1 MAMARAQ
8 KTDVVKARA
17 APQALY
23 QRIRADLEEK
33 IMSGRWP
40 PGHRIPFEHEL
51 VDTYNCSRMTV
62 NKVLSGLADAGV
74 IERKRRVGSF
84 VARPLVQSA
93 VLHIPDIQAE
103 IAKRGESYGYE
114 LLARKRR
121 AATTDDLDR
130 LGLKAGCD
138 VLSLRCRHIAK
149 GRPFALEE
157 RLINLDVVPLAS
169 EIDFAKVPPGTW
181 LLGHVPWNEA
191 EHQITACLADDAV
204 LKALA
209 LKQPAACLV
218 VERRTWRKRKIITSV
233 RVSYPSDLYQLTARF
248 TPAARS
254 WR

>member
-1 MAMARAQ
+1 MATVRAS
-8 KTDVVKARA
+8 KSANGKAQA
-17 APQALY
+17 APRALY
-23 QRIRADLEEK
+23 QRIRADLEDK

-40 PGHRIPFEHEL
+40 PGYRIPFEHEL
-51 VDTYNCSRMTV
+51 VETYQCSRMTV
-62 NKVLSGLADAGV
+62 NKVLSGLAEAGV

-84 VARPLVQSA
+84 VAKPLVQSA

-114 LLARKRR
+114 LLSRKRR
-121 AATTDDLDR
+121 KATKDDLVR
-130 LGLKAGCD
+130 LGSEIACD
-138 VLSLRCRHIAK
+138 VLALRSRHIAK

-157 RLINLDVVPLAS
+157 RLINLDIVPAAG
-169 EIDFAKVPPGTW
+169 EVDFRHVPPGTW

-191 EHQITACLADDAV
+191 EHQITACLADEAA

-209 LKQPAACLV
+209 LKKPAACLV
-218 VERRTWRKRKIITSV
+218 VERRTWRKGKVITAV
-233 RVSYPSDLYQLTARF
+233 RVSYPNDLYQLTARF

>member
-1 MAMARAQ
+1 MATVRTARSING
-8 KTDVVKARA
+8 KAPA

-23 QRIRADLEEK
+23 RRIRADLEDK
-33 IMSGRWP
+33 ILSGRWP
-40 PGHRIPFEHEL
+40 PGYRIPFEHEL
-51 VDTYNCSRMTV
+51 VDTYQCSRMTV
-62 NKVLSGLADAGV
+62 NKVLSALAQAGV

-84 VARPLVQSA
+84 VAKPLVQSA

-103 IAKRGESYGYE
+103 IAKRGEAYGYE
-114 LLARKRR
+114 LLSRKRR
-121 AATTDDLDR
+121 KATKDDLDR

-138 VLSLRCRHIAK
+138 VLALSCRHIAK

-157 RLINLDVVPLAS
+157 RLVNLDVVPAAG
-169 EIDFAKVPPGTW
+169 EIDFTTVPPGTW

-191 EHQITACLADDAV
+191 EHQITACLADEAA

-209 LKQPAACLV
+209 LKKPAACLV
-218 VERRTWRKRKIITSV
+218 VERRTWRKNKVITSV
-233 RVSYPSDLYQLTARF
+233 RVTYPNDLYQLTARF

>member
-1 MAMARAQ
+1 MAAARLS
-8 KTDVVKARA
+8 KAESEKLV

-23 QRIRADLEEK
+23 QRIRADLEDK

-51 VDTYNCSRMTV
+51 VDTYRCSRMTV
-62 NKVLSGLADAGV
+62 NKVLAGLATAGV

-84 VARPLVQSA
+84 VAKPLLQAA

-114 LLARKRR
+114 LLARRRRR
-121 AATTDDLDR
+121 ATKADMAR
-130 LGLKAGCD
+130 LGITTACD
-138 VLSLRCRHIAK
+138 VLSLQCRHIAK

-157 RLINLDVVPLAS
+157 RLINLDAVPAAA
-169 EIDFAKVPPGTW
+169 EIDFSRVPPGTW
-181 LLGHVPWNEA
+181 LLECVPWSEA
-191 EHQITACLADDAV
+191 EHHISACLADAAA

-209 LKQPAACLV
+209 LKKPAACLV
-218 VERRTWRKRKIITSV
+218 VERRTWRKAKVITSV
-233 RVSYPSDLYQLTARF
+233 RVSYPNDLYQLTARF
-248 TPAARS
+248 TPSGRS

>member
-1 MAMARAQ
+1 MATVRAQ
-8 KTDVVKARA
+8 KSEA

-23 QRIRADLEEK
+23 QRIRADLEDK

-51 VDTYNCSRMTV
+51 VDTYQCSRMTV

-114 LLARKRR
+114 LLARRRR
-121 AATTDDLDR
+121 AASKDDLDR
-130 LGLKAGCD
+130 LGLVTGCD

-157 RLINLDVVPLAS
+157 RLINLDVVPLAADV
-169 EIDFAKVPPGTW
+169 DFKKVPPGTW

-191 EHQITACLADDAV
+191 EHQITAGLADDAV
-204 LKALA
+204 RKALA
-209 LKQPAACLV
+209 LPKPAACLV
-218 VERRTWRKRKIITSV
+218 VQRRTWRKRKIVTSV
-233 RVSYPSDLYQLTARF
+233 RVSYPCELYQLTARF

>member
-1 MAMARAQ
+1 MVAVRARKSGA
-8 KTDVVKARA
+8 V
-17 APQALY
+17 PQALY

-74 IERKRRVGSF
+74 IERKRGVGSF
-84 VARPLVQSA
+84 VAKPLVQSA

-114 LLARKRR
+114 LLARRR
-121 AATTDDLDR
+121 RPATADDIAR
-130 LGLKAGCD
+130 LGIGTRCD

-157 RLINLDVVPLAS
+157 RLINLDVVPLAAD
-169 EIDFAKVPPGTW
+169 IDFRQVPPGTW

-191 EHQITACLADDAV
+191 EHRITASLVDQPTA
-204 LKALA
+204 KALA
-209 LKQPAACLV
+209 LDPPAACLV
-218 VERRTWRKRKIITSV
+218 VERRTWRKRKIITAV

-248 TPAARS
+248 TPATRS